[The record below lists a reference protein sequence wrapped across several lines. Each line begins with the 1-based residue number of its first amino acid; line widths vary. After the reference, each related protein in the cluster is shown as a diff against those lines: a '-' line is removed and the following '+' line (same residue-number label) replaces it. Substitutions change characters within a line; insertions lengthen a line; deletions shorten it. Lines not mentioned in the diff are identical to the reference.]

1 MQHLRIVLVQVM
13 SHSIFKRMAQSQ
25 AERQSVTWSHD
36 FKSAMRTTVGLG
48 SVAEDLDFAL
58 NTGTSGDFIY
68 QPSQPSM
75 ETTQ

>member
-1 MQHLRIVLVQVM
+1 M
-13 SHSIFKRMAQSQ
+13 SHSIFKGMAQGQ

-36 FKSAMRTTVGLG
+36 FKSATRTTAGLG

-58 NTGTSGDFIY
+58 NTGASGDFIY

-75 ETTQ
+75 GTTQ